1 MISSDFFATFGSG
14 GRKSG
19 SERSERSEGDGVA
32 VADAAEEVDVDSAA
46 NGVVDEDVEGCGSK
60 YCSIISDETTAFST

>member
-19 SERSERSEGDGVA
+19 SERSEGDGVA